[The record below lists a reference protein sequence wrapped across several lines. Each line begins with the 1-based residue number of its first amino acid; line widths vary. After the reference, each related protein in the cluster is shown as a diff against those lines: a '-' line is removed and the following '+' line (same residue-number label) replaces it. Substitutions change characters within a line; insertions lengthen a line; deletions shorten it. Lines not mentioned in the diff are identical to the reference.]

1 MHASAED
8 RDRSPRLAPLGHSG
22 LCHWRSAS
30 RTLPRAWSSSS
41 TPPHPPERKISDRGW
56 MVLVGW
62 MAHGSSWMDGSAL
75 IPATARTASRAT
87 CRRRKALL
95 PQTVVASAMAFRG
108 SLTQQPKSCLPHGF
122 ARLLS
127 NVRLASEVRED
138 HHRRKVRSPQL
149 VELPVAINAQL
160 QEIHALVHERV
171 GDFEVDRLGARLLR

>member
-22 LCHWRSAS
+22 LCLWRSAS
-30 RTLPRAWSSSS
+30 RTLPLAWSSSS
-41 TPPHPPERKISDRGW
+41 TPPHPPERKISDRGR

-108 SLTQQPKSCLPHGF
+108 SLTQQSSLPHGF